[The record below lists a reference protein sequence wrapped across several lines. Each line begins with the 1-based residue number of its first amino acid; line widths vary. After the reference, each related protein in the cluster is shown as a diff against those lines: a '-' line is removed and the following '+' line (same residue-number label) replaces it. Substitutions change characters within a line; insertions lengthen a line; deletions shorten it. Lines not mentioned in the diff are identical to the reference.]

1 MVIHK
6 NPEARI
12 DAELRMAQCHGVEST
27 GTPLTV
33 TEGVEKALL
42 VTIPG
47 NGPSITLSYLIK
59 IKTNSYRGTVTILL
73 FLFFFP
79 FFFIR
84 KRRTARIHLSDVI
97 VCSDGK
103 ALSYPSVAGDPNFL
117 SLVRPRKLKSFAWRV
132 RFHCKSSSTRDTAS
146 SE

>member
-12 DAELRMAQCHGVEST
+12 DAELRMAQCHGVECT

-47 NGPSITLSYLIK
+47 MDRALRSAILSK
-59 IKTNSYRGTVTILL
+59 SRPTVIE
-73 FLFFFP
+73 
-79 FFFIR
+79 
-84 KRRTARIHLSDVI
+84 VQ
-97 VCSDGK
+97 
-103 ALSYPSVAGDPNFL
+103 
-117 SLVRPRKLKSFAWRV
+117 
-132 RFHCKSSSTRDTAS
+132 
-146 SE
+146 